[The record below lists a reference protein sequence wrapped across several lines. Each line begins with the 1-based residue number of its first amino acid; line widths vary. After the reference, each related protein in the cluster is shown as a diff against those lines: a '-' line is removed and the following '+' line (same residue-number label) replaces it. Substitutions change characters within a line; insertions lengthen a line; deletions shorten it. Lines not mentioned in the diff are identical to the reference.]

1 MGMYYESKAMEICI
15 NFKLCNPWRHYTQI
29 IAKS

>member
-1 MGMYYESKAMEICI
+1 MGMYYEYKATETCI
-15 NFKLCNPWRHYTQI
+15 NFKLFSPWRHYAQI